1 MAYTFV
7 IKAHENSHVP
17 EGISD
22 KKRILYKKVYVQMA
36 LLCDPGLVS

>member
-7 IKAHENSHVP
+7 IKAHEHSHVP

-22 KKRILYKKVYVQMA
+22 KKTFKCLSCEVVT
-36 LLCDPGLVS
+36 CDI